1 MIYVIRHGQTDWNI
15 QKRVMGR
22 HDEPLNETGLHQ
34 AEEAKNNLMNT
45 KIDIIICSP
54 LKRARQTAEV
64 INEGRNI
71 LIVYD
76 DRITERDFG
85 EFEGKQTKDFDF
97 KGFWDFYKN
106 EQYQRAENIQSFFER
121 IDGFLNDIIKEY
133 KGKNVLVVA
142 HGGVSIPINCFFNKK
157 IPEGSLI
164 DARVSLGNCQ
174 VLSYDPNY
182 LG

>member
-71 LIVYD
+71 PIVYD

-97 KGFWDFYKN
+97 LSRLMPNYGAVNNFDILSEVVNFDDKSVIYTKLIDSYFNRNSVKN
-106 EQYQRAENIQSFFER
+106 ITSF
-121 IDGFLNDIIKEY
+121 IKEY
-133 KGKNVLVVA
+133 ASSVQ
-142 HGGVSIPINCFFNKK
+142 
-157 IPEGSLI
+157 SL
-164 DARVSLGNCQ
+164 DSSLS
-174 VLSYDPNY
+174 LSFRSSSVIFISYP
-182 LG
+182 